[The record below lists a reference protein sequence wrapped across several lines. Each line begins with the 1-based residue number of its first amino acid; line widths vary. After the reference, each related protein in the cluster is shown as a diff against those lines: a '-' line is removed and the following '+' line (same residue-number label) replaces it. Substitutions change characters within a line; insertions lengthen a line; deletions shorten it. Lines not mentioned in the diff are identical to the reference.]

1 MTNYYVYYRVTAE
14 QIEELR
20 LSVLEL
26 FKTIENK
33 TGIVGRWM
41 HRRDDPLTYME
52 VYEGVKDE
60 AAFEALLERES
71 AKLNLVR
78 RTERFVCA

>member
-1 MTNYYVYYRVTAE
+1 MTNYFVYYRVEAGK
-14 QIEELR
+14 IEALHR
-20 LSVLEL
+20 SVLEL

-41 HRRDDPLTYME
+41 HRRDDPLTRME
-52 VYEGVKDE
+52 VYEGVNDE
-60 AAFEALLERES
+60 TAFEALLERES

-78 RTERFVCA
+78 KTERFVCT

>member
-1 MTNYYVYYRVTAE
+1 MTNYYVYYRVEAGK
-14 QIEELR
+14 IEALR

-26 FKTIENK
+26 FKVIEKK
-33 TGIVGRWM
+33 TGIPGRWM

-60 AAFEALLERES
+60 AAFDALLERES

-78 RTERFVCA
+78 KTERFVCV